1 MKNKSTI
8 NHNLLKN
15 TLATNFKAEVFA
27 CALIEKGVDKENI
40 KIIRKGKS
48 YRGVR
53 KEVDKIIEE
62 HTYKGDFYSIHIH
75 RRDLY
80 ESLPKGIFHN
90 TNSIAQKNKEKT
102 TLLKI
107 IKQGEKEEAYA
118 RLFFK
123 PFEQFIDQAFI
134 FTQLYERRLEKPFE
148 YDDFVNLFVVHWPF
162 LKGMPLDKAF
172 FIIKFLSQGYR
183 ITDSE
188 QIASILSFFLEC
200 EVTVENTFKHFRLRT
215 SHHWKLGKEKLGRSS
230 IIGNKLVEMLPVI
243 IIRVNNLPWKYKN
256 FIFQNSEERK
266 QVNSLLEMLIPA
278 DAEIEF
284 HINGNTK
291 GGVFI
296 LSDTEKPAILGY
308 STILS

>member
-1 MKNKSTI
+1 MKNNSTI

-80 ESLPKGIFHN
+80 ESLPKGLFHN

-107 IKQGEKEEAYA
+107 IKQGEKEEAYG

-123 PFEQFIDQAFI
+123 PFELFIDRAFI
-134 FTQLYERRLEKPFE
+134 LTQLYERRLEKPFE
-148 YDDFVNLFVVHWPF
+148 YNDFVSLFVAHWPF
-162 LKGMPLDKAF
+162 LKKMPLDKAF
-172 FIIKFLSQGYR
+172 FLINFLSQGHR
-183 ITDSE
+183 ITESE

-200 EVTVENTFKHFRLRT
+200 NVTVKNSFKSFCLKA
-215 SHHWKLGKEKLGRSS
+215 SHHWKLGKEKLGKSS
-230 IIGNKLVEMLPVI
+230 IIGNELVDTLPVI
-243 IIRVNNLPWKYKN
+243 IIRVDNLPWKYKN
-256 FIFQNSEERK
+256 FIFPNSEERK
-266 QVNSLLEMLIPA
+266 QVNSLLDMFIPA

-284 HINGNTK
+284 NIKGNAK
-291 GGVFI
+291 EGVFI
-296 LSDTEKPAILGY
+296 LSDSEKPAILGY
-308 STILS
+308 STILN

>member
-1 MKNKSTI
+1 MKNTLTI
-8 NHNLLKN
+8 NQNLLKN

-27 CALIEKGVDKENI
+27 CALIERGVDKYNI

-53 KEVDKIIEE
+53 KEVDKIVEE
-62 HTYKGDFYSIHIH
+62 HTSKGNLYSIHIH
-75 RRDLY
+75 RKDLY
-80 ESLPKGIFHN
+80 ESLPKGLFHS
-90 TNSIAQKNKEKT
+90 TNSIAPKNKEKT

-123 PFEQFIDQAFI
+123 PFEQFIDRTFI
-134 FTQLYERRLEKPFE
+134 LAQLYERRLEKPYE
-148 YDDFVNLFVVHWPF
+148 YDDFVRLFVPYWSF
-162 LKGMPLDKAF
+162 LKKMPLDKAF
-172 FIIKFLSQGYR
+172 FLVNFLSQGHR

-188 QIASILSFFLEC
+188 EFASILSFFLEC
-200 EVTVENTFKHFRLRT
+200 DVKVEETFRSFRLKA
-215 SHHWKLGKEKLGRSS
+215 SHHWKLGEGILGKSS
-230 IIGNKLVEMLPVI
+230 IIGSEFVDALPVI

-256 FIFQNSEERK
+256 FIFNESEERK
-266 QVNSLLEMLIPA
+266 QVKALLDMFIPA
-278 DAEIEF
+278 NAEIEF
-284 HINGNTK
+284 HIKGDTK
-291 GGVFI
+291 ENVFV